1 MKQDRRLPLSDGGYE
16 LLKTVHTLPGAYSEI
31 FFITEMGS
39 GIGRLI
45 VDPYKRILFSTKP
58 EDVNALK
65 QLRRQGLS
73 LGDAIQQ
80 LIDNRSS
87 KSRRVRMDPKSQWL
101 STVLISL
108 FLGSI
113 GGWLAAQQQ
122 LQQPLARLNLVTPVF
137 VLDRGKLI
145 QSIPPNASQEQMA
158 KIVDDW
164 QGQAK
169 SSVTQVIWSLTRP
182 R

>member
-1 MKQDRRLPLSDGGYE
+1 
-16 LLKTVHTLPGAYSEI
+16 
-31 FFITEMGS
+31 
-39 GIGRLI
+39 
-45 VDPYKRILFSTKP
+45 
-58 EDVNALK
+58 
-65 QLRRQGLS
+65 
-73 LGDAIQQ
+73 
-80 LIDNRSS
+80 
-87 KSRRVRMDPKSQWL
+87 MDPKSQWL

-169 SSVTQVIWSLTRP
+169 KLSDAGYLVIDSTAVVAAPADVYVQHQTR
-182 R
+182 